1 MSFANLPRKRTAP
14 WLRPREV
21 APDPVPSSFAPG
33 ATAACALLLALAVLM
48 PTAAMGQGRDAPCG
62 NPFVNHFG
70 PFDYRTASAATRKL
84 VEDFHFT
91 IGVESMTRPA
101 TTMFHEMANDVEY
114 TLRVFPNHHRALI
127 TMGRL
132 ADRFKRDPPPGTNL
146 TVECWF
152 DRALRFRPDDT
163 VARSLYAQFLQRRNR
178 RDEAVLQLDL
188 AAGEA
193 GESALSLHNI
203 GLVYLEFGEIEKALA
218 QVHRAAALGLTNS
231 RLEAILRSRK
241 LWVDPPPAAS
251 AASAPDSAPGQQGA
265 TTGKAR

>member
-1 MSFANLPRKRTAP
+1 
-14 WLRPREV
+14 
-21 APDPVPSSFAPG
+21 
-33 ATAACALLLALAVLM
+33 
-48 PTAAMGQGRDAPCG
+48 MGQGRDAPCG
-62 NPFVNHFG
+62 NPYVNHFG
-70 PFDYRTASAATRKL
+70 PFDYRTASASTRKL

-101 TTMFHEMANDVEY
+101 TTMFHDMANDVEY

-163 VARSLYAQFLQRRNR
+163 VARSLYAQFLHRRNR

-193 GESALSLHNI
+193 EESALSLHNI
-203 GLVYLEFGEIEKALA
+203 GLVYLEFGEVDKALA
-218 QVHRAAALGLTNS
+218 QAHRAATLGLSNS
-231 RLEAILRSRK
+231 RLEAMLRFRK
-241 LWVDPPPAAS
+241 LWADPLPTAPASSSPEAIPS
-251 AASAPDSAPGQQGA
+251 SPGT
-265 TTGKAR
+265 TTGKAP